1 MQTIRL
7 STTPGV
13 VNPGAYLSQYDV
25 GRQMLFLLYDDV
37 GKYIPAAGS
46 TVHIRA
52 TKPSG
57 FGFDVA
63 CIWSQNSVTVTVTDE
78 MSNESGSFG
87 AELRIEKDGNILGT
101 ANFLWNVE
109 RSTHPEGTVDGNTE
123 AKGLMQA
130 IMAAITDAEEA
141 AAAASQASAFSEDF
155 KQALLDCFEHV
166 AWIDENGQ
174 DYYDA
179 LEEALNPPIPATS
192 ITLDKSAI
200 NVHTLNVSEALAVN
214 IQPPN
219 TTDTIEWNSSDTSV
233 ATVTQTG
240 VVDIIGWGS
249 AVITATA
256 GNVSATCTVTAT
268 NVTLSSIEAVF
279 TQGGATIYTDDT
291 LDSLKQYLVVT
302 ATYSDS
308 STEVLDDSDY
318 TLSGTLTAGTSTITA
333 TYMTKTDTFNV
344 TVTQAV
350 QHYAIVNNLTHVA
363 SSNPV
368 VTVEEND
375 SFATALGVQ
384 TGYAMQSVT
393 VTMGGV
399 DITSSVYNSETRA
412 ISIAAVTGNVV
423 ITAVA
428 VVMPSSIAAVFTQ
441 GSHEV
446 LTTDSLDSL
455 KPYLVVTA
463 TYSDSSTEVIAA
475 ENYTLSGTLT
485 VGTSTITATYLGLT
499 SSFSVTVDTAPL
511 YSIPDFAEQTVS
523 PNGGPMT
530 VSKQNGIITVSGKG
544 SGTAFI
550 YPNGTV
556 AITRATTAWFE
567 VQQGDTMSN
576 EMHDVDWNNPGATAL
591 VFESK
596 FGRSDTDGN
605 LYSASFDMAAN
616 GSGTGA
622 TGTPFSSQ
630 GLAYTRPLSCIAVQI
645 KNTRSY
651 SASISF
657 RPKLY
662 VNGVRYL

>member
-109 RSTHPEGTVDGNTE
+109 RSTHPDGTVDGNTE

-141 AAAASQASAFSEDF
+141 AAAAAQAGLTEDL
-155 KQALLDCFEHV
+155 KQALLDCFAHV
-166 AWIDENGQ
+166 AWIDGDGQ
-174 DYYDA
+174 EYYDA
-179 LEEALNPPIPATS
+179 LESALYPPVPATA
-192 ITLDKSAI
+192 ITLNKSALGL
-200 NVHTLNVSEALAVN
+200 HTLNEEYTLVATLTPAD
-214 IQPPN
+214 
-219 TTDTIEWNSSDTSV
+219 TTDTVEWTSSDTSI
-233 ATVTQTG
+233 ATVDTNG
-240 VVDIIGWGS
+240 KVKAIDYGS
-249 AVITATA
+249 ATITATA
-256 GNVSATCTVTAT
+256 GNVSATCAVTVSQ
-268 NVTLSSIEAVF
+268 VTLSSIEAVF

-412 ISIAAVTGNVV
+412 ISIPAVTGNVV

-428 VVMPSSIAAVFTQ
+428 AEVPSSISAVYTP
-441 GSHEV
+441 GAHV
-446 LTTDSLDSL
+446 VYIDDTLDSL
-455 KPYLVVTA
+455 KDYLVVTA
-463 TYSDSSTEVIAA
+463 SYTGGTTATVPSTD
-475 ENYTLSGTLT
+475 YTLSGTLA
-485 VGTSTITATYLGLT
+485 VGTSTVTVTYLGIT
-499 SSFSVTVDTAPL
+499 TTFSVTVSNGPHWVNDVLVLSSDYTTRGKITPAYPYIASDNTRVSYVGL
-511 YSIPDFAEQTVS
+511 DVDISTSYTYTVTYETTLQS
-523 PNGGPMT
+523 ATNIGAQKLRASGVT
-530 VSKQNGIITVSGKG
+530 KVQNGETLNSGDKNDPGWQSSGYTFTPTSDELYLWFTFRAGTGSTSITTDNFPSITV
-544 SGTAFI
+544 
-550 YPNGTV
+550 
-556 AITRATTAWFE
+556 TRE
-567 VQQGDTMSN
+567 
-576 EMHDVDWNNPGATAL
+576 AL
-591 VFESK
+591 
-596 FGRSDTDGN
+596 
-605 LYSASFDMAAN
+605 
-616 GSGTGA
+616 
-622 TGTPFSSQ
+622 
-630 GLAYTRPLSCIAVQI
+630 
-645 KNTRSY
+645 
-651 SASISF
+651 
-657 RPKLY
+657 
-662 VNGVRYL
+662 